1 MAAGKSG
8 GYGIKELEERAA
20 SADLVQPAKAVE
32 QYKCRSERCEA
43 KRAEKT
49 LQLDKGPY
57 QRDMYNTRVAGERRN
72 ENIKRAR
79 KCTLFWQFFLT
90 FQPSR
95 LLFGNLRARCAAIA
109 RTVLPARAARACCR
123 TRRLLSLPSRVGSA
137 ARLSRSGCA
146 SASSSASGAP
156 ASPPLPSAGT
166 GSSSSSSS
174 PAVGALTP
182 PPLPLPAAEAS
193 ACDVAAPLPPPP
205 PPVQPPV
212 AGAGGHYYVWSST
225 MSRARVYA
233 DVNTVRP
240 REYWDYESLVSWGGA
255 AQSAAAAAGVAPCS
269 RVARRHAS
277 RLSPCRR
284 STGASRRTTR
294 SSARSAAASTA
305 R

>member
-1 MAAGKSG
+1 MHTFCQFLAIFPNFS
-8 GYGIKELEERAA
+8 
-20 SADLVQPAKAVE
+20 
-32 QYKCRSERCEA
+32 
-43 KRAEKT
+43 
-49 LQLDKGPY
+49 
-57 QRDMYNTRVAGERRN
+57 RRQ
-72 ENIKRAR
+72 A
-79 KCTLFWQFFLT
+79 
-90 FQPSR
+90 
-95 LLFGNLRARCAAIA
+95 LFGNLRARCAVSA

-146 SASSSASGAP
+146 SASSSAPGAP

-182 PPLPLPAAEAS
+182 PPPPLPAAEAS
-193 ACDVAAPLPPPP
+193 ACDVAAPLPPPPP

-255 AQSAAAAAGVAPCS
+255 AQCSAAAAGVAPCS

-277 RLSPCRR
+277 PALSVQTVNWGEQEDYEVIRKIGRGKYSEVRAAALRACVRARRARRAPNALRVLAAPPSLPLPPLPRR
-284 STGASRRTTR
+284 SLTASTSSTGRGAASR
-294 SSARSAAASTA
+294 S
-305 R
+305 